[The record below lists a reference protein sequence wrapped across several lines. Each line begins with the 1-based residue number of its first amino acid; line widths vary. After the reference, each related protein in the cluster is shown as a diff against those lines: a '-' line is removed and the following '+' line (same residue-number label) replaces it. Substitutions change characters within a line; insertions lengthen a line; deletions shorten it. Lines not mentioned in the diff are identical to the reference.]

1 MDQQKNK
8 KGIASLLGSQA
19 ALYTDL
25 YQLTMAQGFFLSGK
39 TGTPAVYDYTFRE
52 NPFQGGYVVFAGI
65 SDVLEL
71 LAQFRFDD
79 EAIRYLHSLKF
90 RDDFLQYLQQFR
102 FQGTVHTMREG
113 EIVFP
118 GEPLVRVEGNLI
130 ESQLI
135 ETMLL
140 NILNFE
146 SLIATKASRI
156 RFAAGNRKITDFGL
170 RRAQGLGGILASK
183 AAMIG
188 GVDTTSSVFAGY
200 HFGLE
205 VAGTQAHSWIQSFS
219 DELTAFRRFAELYP
233 DNCVLVVDTYGTLK
247 SGIPNAITVARELE
261 TKGKRLTGV
270 RLDSGDLASLSK
282 KVRSMLDA
290 AGLRYV
296 QIVASNQLDEYL
308 IYNLTQQNAPI
319 DAYGVGTKLISAN
332 GSPALE
338 GIYKISELNGQPSM
352 KVTDNFLKTTMPGK
366 KHVLRFFDD
375 KDMFDCDGV
384 ALETEPQIE
393 SLYHPSF
400 VGHQR
405 NVGKLKVHPLLTKM
419 MGQGKLLLPL
429 PSVQESEH
437 YASDRFVLLPM
448 DYKRFEK
455 PLQYKV
461 GFSTLLMNLRTEL
474 YKRLQQIPI
483 SR

>member
-1 MDQQKNK
+1 MEQHSI
-8 KGIASLLGSQA
+8 KGITAILGSQA

-39 TGTPAVYDYTFRE
+39 AATPAVFDYTFRE

-71 LAQFRFDD
+71 LVQLRFDE
-79 EAIRYLHSLKF
+79 EAIRYLRGLKF
-90 RDDFLQYLQQFR
+90 REEFLLYLQQFR
-102 FQGTVHTMREG
+102 FHGTVHAMCEG

-118 GEPLVRVEGNLI
+118 SEPLVRVEGNI
-130 ESQLI
+130 VEAQII

-156 RFAAGNRKITDFGL
+156 RFAAGNRKIADFGL

-183 AAMIG
+183 AAIIG
-188 GVDTTSSVFAGY
+188 GVDTTTNLFAAY
-200 HFGLE
+200 HFGLN
-205 VAGTQAHSWIQSFS
+205 VSGTQAHSWIQSFD
-219 DELTAFRRFAELYP
+219 DELTAFRHYAELYP
-233 DNCVLVVDTYGTLK
+233 DNCVLLVDTYGTLK

-261 TKGKRLTGV
+261 VKGKRLAGV

-282 KVRSMLDA
+282 KVRATLDA

-296 QIVASNQLDEYL
+296 QIIASNQLDEYL

-319 DAYGVGTKLISAN
+319 DSYGVGTKLISAN
-332 GSPALE
+332 GSSALE
-338 GIYKISELNGQPSM
+338 GVYKISEINGQPSL
-352 KVTDNFLKTTMPGK
+352 KVTDNFMKTTMPGK
-366 KHVLRFFDD
+366 KHVFRFLDARG
-375 KDMFDCDGV
+375 MFDCDGV
-384 ALETEPQIE
+384 LLEKEAKIN
-393 SLYHPSF
+393 SLYHPLF

-405 NVGKLKVHPLLTKM
+405 NVSKLSAQPLMIKM
-419 MGQGKLLLPL
+419 MEQGKLIVPV
-429 PSVQESEH
+429 PSVKESEQ
-437 YASDRFVLLPM
+437 YASNRFVLLPM

-455 PLQYKV
+455 PVQYKV

-474 YKRLQQIPI
+474 YKRMQQPAA
-483 SR
+483 R

>member
-1 MDQQKNK
+1 MDQQKSI
-8 KGIASLLGSQA
+8 KGITALLGPQA

-39 TGTPAVYDYTFRE
+39 AAIPAVYDYTFRE
-52 NPFQGGYVVFAGI
+52 NPYQGGYVMFAGI
-65 SDVLEL
+65 GDVLEV
-71 LAQFRFDD
+71 LAQFRFDE
-79 EAIRYLHSLKF
+79 EALRYLRGLKF
-90 RDDFLQYLQQFR
+90 REEFLQYLQQFH
-102 FQGTVHTMREG
+102 FHGTVSAMREG

-140 NILNFE
+140 NVLNFE

-170 RRAQGLGGILASK
+170 RRAQGFGGILASK

-188 GVDTTSSVFAGY
+188 GVDSTSNVFAGY
-200 HFGLE
+200 HFGLD
-205 VAGTQAHSWIQSFS
+205 VSGTQAHSWIQSFN

-233 DNCVLVVDTYGTLK
+233 DNCVLLVDTYGTLK
-247 SGIPNAITVARELE
+247 SGIPHAIIVARELE
-261 TKGKRLTGV
+261 AKGKRLAGV

-282 KVRSMLDA
+282 KVRAMLDA

-308 IYNLTQQNAPI
+308 IYTLTQQNAPI
-319 DAYGVGTKLISAN
+319 DAYGVGTKLVSAH
-332 GSPALE
+332 GSAALE

-366 KHVLRFFDD
+366 KHVFRFFDD
-375 KDMFDCDGV
+375 KGMFDCDGV
-384 ALETEPQIE
+384 LLVNEQQIE
-393 SLYHPSF
+393 SLYHPAF
-400 VGHQR
+400 IGHQR
-405 NVGKLKVHPLLTKM
+405 NVGKLPVQPLLTKM
-419 MGQGKLLLPL
+419 MEQGKLAVSI
-429 PSVQESEH
+429 PSVQESER
-437 YASDRFVLLPM
+437 YASNRFVLLPM

-461 GFSTLLMNLRTEL
+461 GFSTPIMNLRTEL
-474 YKRLQQIPI
+474 YKRLQQIPVA
-483 SR
+483 R

>member
-1 MDQQKNK
+1 MDQKNTP
-8 KGIASLLGSQA
+8 KGITALLGSQA

-39 TGTPAVYDYTFRE
+39 TATPAVYDYTFRE

-79 EAIRYLHSLKF
+79 EAIHYLRVLKF
-90 RDDFLQYLQQFR
+90 REEFLQYLQQFR
-102 FQGTVHTMREG
+102 FHGTVHAMHEG

-118 GEPLVRVEGNLI
+118 IEPIVRVEGNLV

-156 RFAAGNRKITDFGL
+156 RFAAGNRKIKDFGL

-183 AAMIG
+183 AAIIG
-188 GVDTTSSVFAGY
+188 GVDTTSNVFAAY
-200 HFGLE
+200 HFGLD
-205 VAGTQAHSWIQSFS
+205 VTGTQAHSWIQSFS
-219 DELTAFRRFAELYP
+219 DELTAFRRYAELYP
-233 DNCVLVVDTYGTLK
+233 DECVLLVDTYGTLK
-247 SGIPNAITVARELE
+247 NGIPHAIIVARELE
-261 TKGKRLTGV
+261 AKGKRLAGV
-270 RLDSGDLASLSK
+270 RLDSGDLVSLSK
-282 KVRSMLDA
+282 KVRAMLDA

-319 DAYGVGTKLISAN
+319 DSYGVGTKLISAN

-338 GIYKISELNGQPSM
+338 GIYKLSELNGQPSM

-366 KHVLRFFDD
+366 KHVFRFLDD
-375 KDMFDCDGV
+375 KGMFDCDGV
-384 ALETEPQIE
+384 SLEKEAKIE

-405 NVGKLKVHPLLTKM
+405 NVGKLSVQPLMVKM
-419 MGQGKLLLPL
+419 MEQG
-429 PSVQESEH
+429 
-437 YASDRFVLLPM
+437 
-448 DYKRFEK
+448 EK
-455 PLQYKV
+455 TGTDPIRSRERAICFQPFRVVADGLQA
-461 GFSTLLMNLRTEL
+461 
-474 YKRLQQIPI
+474 I
-483 SR
+483 